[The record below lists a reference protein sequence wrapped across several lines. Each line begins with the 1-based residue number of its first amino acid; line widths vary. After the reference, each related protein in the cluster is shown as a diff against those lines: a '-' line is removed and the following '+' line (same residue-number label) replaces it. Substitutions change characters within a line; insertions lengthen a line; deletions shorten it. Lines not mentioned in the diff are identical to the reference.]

1 MTAADRPTLEARWLG
16 TVPYHEAWTLQQEL
30 ARQRRDDEIGD
41 QLLLLEHP
49 PVYTMGRGGDPA
61 HLGAGPAALRA
72 AGAEYVDVDRGGSV
86 TFHGPGQLVAYPIL
100 KLRDILPIPGHPA
113 HGDVVAYVRA
123 LEEAVM
129 LTAARAGVRTQRRP
143 PFTGVWV
150 GTAKLAAIGVKLAG
164 GVTLHGLAL
173 NACTDLSW
181 FGRVTPCGIDGATAT
196 SLSALGVDATPEGL
210 APVLAADLAAVF
222 DRVLV
227 QPRSHDRV
235 PRPAAA

>member
-1 MTAADRPTLEARWLG
+1 MTGSDQPALEARWLG
-16 TVPYHEAWTLQQEL
+16 TVPYREAWTLQQEL

-49 PVYTMGRGGDPA
+49 PVFTMGRGGDPD

-86 TFHGPGQLVAYPIL
+86 TFHGPGQLVAYPIV
-100 KLRDILPIPGHPA
+100 KLRDIFPIPGHPA

-123 LEEAVM
+123 LEEAM
-129 LTAARAGVRTQRRP
+129 MITAARAGIDAHRRP

-150 GTAKLAAIGVKLAG
+150 GTAKLAAIGVKVAG

-181 FGRVTPCGIDGATAT
+181 FERVIPCGIDGATAT
-196 SLSALGVDATPEGL
+196 SFSALGVDATPHGL
-210 APVLAADLAAVF
+210 APLLAADLAMVF
-222 DRVLV
+222 DRRLV
-227 QPRSHDRV
+227 RSRTDDPIR
-235 PRPAAA
+235 RPAAA